1 MFTESVEVYDLIYSG
16 IKDYAEECARLA
28 ALLRRVHP
36 SCRTILDVACGSGEH
51 VRRLVQDHGFQ
62 VDGLD
67 LDPRFVA
74 VASRKNPRSRIFPGD
89 MAGFYLGERYDAVV
103 CLFSSIGY
111 LRTLP
116 RVSLALACFK
126 RHLAAGGVIIVEPWF
141 APGQLDPGYVMRNS
155 AEAEGLHV
163 ERVSHTE
170 IDGRLSRL
178 RFDYTLTD
186 ASGVRTAAEVHELGL
201 FTPAEM
207 LGAFEAMGL
216 DVEYDPIG
224 LDGRG
229 LYVARVVD

>member
-1 MFTESVEVYDLIYSG
+1 
-16 IKDYAEECARLA
+16 
-28 ALLRRVHP
+28 
-36 SCRTILDVACGSGEH
+36 
-51 VRRLVQDHGFQ
+51 
-62 VDGLD
+62 
-67 LDPRFVA
+67 
-74 VASRKNPRSRIFPGD
+74 
-89 MAGFYLGERYDAVV
+89 
-103 CLFSSIGY
+103 
-111 LRTLP
+111 
-116 RVSLALACFK
+116 
-126 RHLAAGGVIIVEPWF
+126 
-141 APGQLDPGYVMRNS
+141 
-155 AEAEGLHV
+155 V